1 MNRGRIKKT
10 VIALMA
16 VLLLVLSASV
26 TALAGDAKRLE
37 TNPFEGKD
45 FSSCRLLVVTE
56 DTSVFPEDAPI
67 LSSYNNTFL
76 LQYQDQESTKQAYLF
91 YLEQADAV
99 DVDVIIRI

>member
-67 LSSYNNTFL
+67 LSSYNNFFITVPGSGKHKTSVL
-76 LQYQDQESTKQAYLF
+76 VLSGTS
-91 YLEQADAV
+91 
-99 DVDVIIRI
+99 RCGRC